1 MLEVRGR
8 GEGEGKYV
16 AAADNHDGFMTDLPG
31 DEERAA
37 ALHGGE
43 RAVRSGRSWGWWCG
57 SRHCFVWWRG
67 DEVEEGVRADSYR
80 RWLSEV
86 AGGRT
91 RVS

>member
-1 MLEVRGR
+1 MREGR
-8 GEGEGKYV
+8 GEGKYV

-37 ALHGGE
+37 GLHGGE
-43 RAVRSGRSWGWWCG
+43 GAVRRGRSWGGWCG
-57 SRHCFVWWRG
+57 SRHCFVWWLR
-67 DEVEEGVRADSYR
+67 DEAEEVVGGADSYR